1 MNIKWDTFN
10 PSSLVLGGPSL
21 HSYCLLW
28 FIHRCMRLFDMLSW
42 EVFAPVWGEKSAL
55 KTRDG
60 FARQPEWWQTEGRF
74 MLCWCTVCVCVW
86 VCVSFPNR
94 PLCCFDKPC
103 SELGKNILSS
113 IFIHH
118 LLFKTKIGLNDG
130 VAITMLGF
138 HRGCPFLFSFKLC
151 LFVFFPILASSI
163 SWDFFSFLHLSDLI
177 RHLPQTPGILSES
190 TF

>member
-60 FARQPEWWQTEGRF
+60 FSRQPEWWQTEGRS
-74 MLCWCTVCVCVW
+74 MLCWCTLCVCVCQCVILFQTGHSAVLTNPKASW
-86 VCVSFPNR
+86 V
-94 PLCCFDKPC
+94 
-103 SELGKNILSS
+103 KNILSS

-118 LLFKTKIGLNDG
+118 LLFKTKKWTEWGFTIR
-130 VAITMLGF
+130 MLGF

-151 LFVFFPILASSI
+151 LFVFFQFQLHRFLEIFSSSSI
-163 SWDFFSFLHLSDLI
+163 YLI
-177 RHLPQTPGILSES
+177 
-190 TF
+190 